1 MTDKVIGFPPQRPK
15 VVGGEGSNETSD
27 PLSQS
32 YSYLITLQNGEKYYA
47 TGYLVATPSFFAVSD
62 GEDGVFQFL
71 CPVNNLLCV
80 EMDEELEL

>member
-1 MTDKVIGFPPQRPK
+1 MTDNVTTFPPRPK
-15 VVGGEGSNETSD
+15 VVGGDGGPEVVD

-32 YSYLITLQNGEKYYA
+32 YNYFITLTNGEKYYA

-80 EMDEELEL
+80 EMDEEVNT